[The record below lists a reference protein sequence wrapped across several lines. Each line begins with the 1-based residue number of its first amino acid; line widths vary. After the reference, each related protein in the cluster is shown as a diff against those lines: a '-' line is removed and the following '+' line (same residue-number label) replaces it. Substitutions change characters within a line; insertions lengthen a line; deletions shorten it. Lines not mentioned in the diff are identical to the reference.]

1 MNLASIM
8 CVYLK
13 ILEENFDMK
22 KHLYNHIDF
31 LILGALGTMGKTA
44 QGSLPQTIK
53 ELETHS
59 IYIRSINLI
68 DPGYRD
74 IENHVDI
81 DIENDEVSI
90 RKFSS
95 LSDALH
101 LLLSAATSSSRF
113 FIYDAS
119 PTPYHFG
126 HLALITRFFSENVCY
141 VGEKPIF
148 ITQGQLAILQDA
160 TLPQIYCNFSETMS
174 DISLKL
180 VEELVEQNIISTHIA
195 RISSVAKKKMYGIDR
210 DGVTGGALFDKGIHA
225 LAFTIN
231 ILEVEKVRDYEIVH
245 SSIES
250 LCPNETTQMTTYL
263 DGMNKW
269 EEKKLSCESNPFD
282 WSVDGALTAA
292 VRWYLSDGKLN
303 ARQVNS
309 RYYFSWIG
317 AERTNGFADFHKSM
331 VDLGFDDKEWRLN
344 IDLSKKAGV
353 SLVDEHVRC
362 SIIETEKYFYVCNFL
377 SSTSPENDAAIWKIE
392 KGSTNR
398 ERIFH
403 VANDDGSVFKKVRE
417 GKTNRVLI
425 ESILDWYDV
434 HHASNL
440 AKPIITMTHDVL
452 LQLRDIAYRAQ
463 TS

>member
-1 MNLASIM
+1 M

-13 ILEENFDMK
+13 ISVKNFYMK
-22 KHLYNHIDF
+22 TNLNNHIDF
-31 LILGALGTMGKTA
+31 VILGSLGQMGKAA
-44 QGSLPQTIK
+44 QNSLPQTIK
-53 ELETHS
+53 ELET
-59 IYIRSINLI
+59 YGLYVRSVNLI

-74 IENHVDI
+74 LERQIASRVEDVMP
-81 DIENDEVSI
+81 I
-90 RKFSS
+90 RKFSA
-95 LSDALH
+95 LSDVLH
-101 LLLSAATSSSRF
+101 LLLTNAVTSKARI

-126 HLALITRFFSENVCY
+126 HLALITQFFSEDVCY

-148 ITQGQLAILQDA
+148 ITQGQLAILQGA
-160 TLPQIYCNFSETMS
+160 ILPHIYCNFSETMS
-174 DISLKL
+174 DVSLKL
-180 VEELVEQNIISTHIA
+180 VEELVEQNIISTQIA
-195 RISSVAKKKMYGIDR
+195 RISSVARKKMYGIDR

-231 ILEVEKVRDYEIVH
+231 ILEVEKVRNYEIVH
-245 SSIES
+245 SGLES
-250 LCPNETTQMTTYL
+250 LCPNETTQITTYL

-269 EEKKLSCESNPFD
+269 GEKKLSCKTNPFD
-282 WSVDGALTAA
+282 WSVDGALTAT
-292 VRWYLSDGKLN
+292 VRWYVSDGKLN

-317 AERTNGFADFHKSM
+317 AERTNGFADFQKSM

-398 ERIFH
+398 KRIFP
-403 VANDDGSVFKKVRE
+403 VANDDGSVFNKVRE
-417 GKTNRVLI
+417 GKMNRVLV

-434 HHASNL
+434 RHASNL

-452 LQLRDIAYRAQ
+452 LQLRDIAYRNQ